1 MRKQRNSTLNLSKSN
16 KIKEFIWKGKR
27 VQTPYVVGRSGKI
40 SPNPIIY
47 LNSLTLIEPKS
58 SQLFSN

>member
-1 MRKQRNSTLNLSKSN
+1 MRKQRNSTLNLSKSY
-16 KIKEFIWKGKR
+16 KIKEFIWKK
-27 VQTPYVVGRSGKI
+27 VQAPYVVGRSGKI
-40 SPNPIIY
+40 SANPFIY